1 MKVEI
6 LYAPGCSKCT
16 RELPALR
23 AAAAAVVTELDWQE
37 IDIAQAIDYAVE
49 LGVMK
54 PPAVA
59 INGKLAFTALPSADA
74 LLSAMRRHMGASDG
88 H

>member
-1 MKVEI
+1 MKVEV
-6 LYAPGCSKCT
+6 LYAPGCSKCM

-23 AAAAAVVTELDWQE
+23 AAAASVVAELDWQE
-37 IDIAQAIDYAVE
+37 IDITQVIDYAVE

-59 INGKLAFTALPSADA
+59 INGKLAFTALPSADEMA
-74 LLSAMRRHMGASDG
+74 NAMRQRVGG
-88 H
+88 F

>member
-6 LYAPGCSKCT
+6 LYAPGCSKCK
-16 RELPALR
+16 RELPTLR
-23 AAAAAVVTELDWQE
+23 AAAASVVPEVDWQE

-59 INGKLAFTALPSADA
+59 INGRLALTALPSAAA
-74 LLSAMRRHMGASDG
+74 LENAMRQHLGASHG

>member
-1 MKVEI
+1 MKVEV
-6 LYAPGCSKCT
+6 LYAPGCSKCL
-16 RELPALR
+16 RELPMLR
-23 AAAAAVVTELDWQE
+23 AAAASVVAELEWQE

-59 INGKLAFTALPSADA
+59 INGKLAFIALPSADA
-74 LLSAMRRHMGASDG
+74 LANAMRQHLGAFDG

>member
-1 MKVEI
+1 MKIEI
-6 LYAPGCSKCT
+6 LYAPGCSKCK
-16 RELPALR
+16 RELPTLR
-23 AAAAAVVTELDWQE
+23 AAAARVVPELDWQE

-49 LGVMK
+49 LGVMR

-59 INGKLAFTALPSADA
+59 INGKLEFTALPSADELA
-74 LLSAMRRHMGASDG
+74 NAMRQHLGALDG

>member
-6 LYAPGCSKCT
+6 LYAPGCSKCQ
-16 RELPALR
+16 RELPTLR
-23 AAAAAVVTELDWQE
+23 AAAASVVPELDWQE
-37 IDIAQAIDYAVE
+37 IDIAKAIDYAVE

-59 INGKLAFTALPSADA
+59 INGKLAFAALPSADA
-74 LLSAMRRHMGASDG
+74 LANAMRLHLGSFHG

>member
-6 LYAPGCSKCT
+6 LYAPGCSKCM

-23 AAAAAVVTELDWQE
+23 TAAALLVSDLDWQE
-37 IDIAQAIDYAVE
+37 IDITQAIDYAVE

-74 LLSAMRRHMGASDG
+74 LTNAMRQQLGAVNG
-88 H
+88 Y

>member
-1 MKVEI
+1 MKVEV
-6 LYAPGCSKCT
+6 LYAPGCSKCL
-16 RELPALR
+16 RELPTLR
-23 AAAAAVVTELDWQE
+23 AAAASVVAELDWQE

-74 LLSAMRRHMGASDG
+74 LANAMRQHLGAVDG

>member
-6 LYAPGCSKCT
+6 LYAPSCSKCK
-16 RELPALR
+16 RDLPTLR
-23 AAAAAVVTELDWQE
+23 AAAASIVQEVDWQE

-59 INGKLAFTALPSADA
+59 INGKLEFTALPSATA
-74 LLSAMRRHMGASDG
+74 LGNAMRRHLGALDG